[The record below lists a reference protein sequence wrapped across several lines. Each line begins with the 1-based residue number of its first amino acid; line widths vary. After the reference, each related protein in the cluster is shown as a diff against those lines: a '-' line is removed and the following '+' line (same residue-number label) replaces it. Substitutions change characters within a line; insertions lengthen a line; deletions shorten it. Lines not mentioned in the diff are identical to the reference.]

1 MNERIESVDKDTFD
15 KIWKIVEEIGE
26 EERHFNDIQARH
38 RNMASVWLLATFG
51 GIGFIISEKISIN
64 IEQELLIAGIAAAG
78 CIGMALLWVV
88 DLLVYHRLLDSCFIE
103 GLILEKKYP
112 WLPRFRTNMMKTQEG
127 QGVLFRVVGFYLAP
141 IVLLILVAGSSLAL
155 WLGSKHWLLSLTCFI
170 LTIVVGI
177 FSGYLIRTKTENTV
191 AIEKRLK
198 ELTEIIIH

>member
-26 EERHFNDIQARH
+26 EERHFNDIQARY

-127 QGVLFRVVGFYLAP
+127 EGVLFRVVGF
-141 IVLLILVAGSSLAL
+141 
-155 WLGSKHWLLSLTCFI
+155 F
-170 LTIVVGI
+170 
-177 FSGYLIRTKTENTV
+177 
-191 AIEKRLK
+191 
-198 ELTEIIIH
+198 